1 MFSHGIAIDKLAGR
15 TQQRLKIRFARLVVY
30 VISSAIVSLRIKMKH
45 SAGYPRGHAE
55 MRAVIQRVS
64 RASVV
69 MNGET
74 VGGIEGG
81 LLVLLGVGQMDT
93 PEDAIQLARKTAH
106 LRIFDDLDGKMNRSV
121 LDVHGKLLVISQFTL
136 YADCR
141 KGRRPS
147 FVDAARPE
155 MAKPLYEAYIAEV
168 RRQGVPVETG
178 MFQTVMDVALVN
190 HGPVTIILDSQQLS

>member
-1 MFSHGIAIDKLAGR
+1 
-15 TQQRLKIRFARLVVY
+15 
-30 VISSAIVSLRIKMKH
+30 
-45 SAGYPRGHAE
+45 

-64 RASVV
+64 CASVV
-69 MNGET
+69 MYGET

-121 LDVHGKLLVISQFTL
+121 LDVHGKMLIISQFTL

-147 FVDAARPE
+147 FVEAARPE
-155 MAKPLYEAYIAEV
+155 MAKPLYEAFLAEV

-178 MFQTVMDVALVN
+178 TFQTVMDVALVN

>member
-1 MFSHGIAIDKLAGR
+1 
-15 TQQRLKIRFARLVVY
+15 
-30 VISSAIVSLRIKMKH
+30 
-45 SAGYPRGHAE
+45 

-69 MNGET
+69 LHGET
-74 VGGIEGG
+74 VGGIEDG

-121 LDVHGKLLVISQFTL
+121 LDVRGKILVISQFTL

-155 MAKPLYEAYIAEV
+155 MAKPLYEAFVAEV

-190 HGPVTIILDSQQLS
+190 HGPVTIILDSQQLL